1 MPSQPSHL
9 HPIAKAIIA
18 VSLELVALSVASA
31 PLVLQPG
38 GSASYTFIPAPGT
51 SGPPA
56 GAACTVPNK
65 VGTSWTAGGQTCT
78 GGAQTATAGDSLA
91 SGSSFSVNDSITPTT
106 GSQTFSCNNGT
117 ITETASSCTAAA
129 PASCTVPNKVGASWT
144 AGGQTCTGDNQT
156 ATAGTSLASG
166 SSFSVNDITAAVTG
180 TQTLSCNNGAL
191 TETSSSC
198 TAAPACPTSYAS
210 QSVTASA
217 SGSVWGS
224 GPYTNDSTLG
234 AVALHAGL
242 LSNGQTG
249 TINIASAGWQTS
261 YTGTTRYGVTTMSYA
276 GFCGIT
282 ISLGSPPAPTTCT
295 VPSKIGTSW
304 TQGAASCSADSQTAS
319 AGSTI
324 TNGQSFTVYDN
335 TQYDTGSQT
344 YLCSSGTVAMTAT
357 NCTAGTPPLNVTY
370 SWLLGGWGTV
380 IKNFGISYNAGSF
393 PISLSFTENYWVDTA
408 SPNTTYPNKE
418 AVFGGK
424 TWYGAVA
431 SPPQSQNIS
440 LCVGSGT
447 LSNGYNITGVYP
459 YSGGQCDLQSSA
471 YGWQSGWIF
480 PPGTYGS
487 ATLVTKTAHN
497 AVTDYTGTGSVS
509 PNPAMSTTSAPFTGS
524 WTGRSKSGA
533 ISNGGFNGTL
543 YNNLSGTATYTDGL
557 GNVKTNASIYKYWTH
572 P

>member
-129 PASCTVPNKVGASWT
+129 PASCTVPNKVGTSWT

-166 SSFSVNDITAAVTG
+166 SSFSVNDITASVTG
-180 TQTLSCNNGAL
+180 TQTLSCNNGTL

-210 QSVTASA
+210 QTVTAGN
-217 SGSVWGS
+217 SGTVWGS
-224 GPYTNDSTLG
+224 GPYTNDSHMGT
-234 AVALHAGL
+234 AALHAGL
-242 LSNGQTG
+242 LTSGQTG

-261 YTGTTRYGVTTMSYA
+261 YTGTTRYGVTTSSYG
-276 GFCGIT
+276 GFCGVT
-282 ISLGSPPAPTTCT
+282 ISLGSPPPPTTCT
-295 VPSKIGTSW
+295 VPNKIGSTW
-304 TQGAASCSADSQTAS
+304 TQGAASCQGESQTAS
-319 AGSTI
+319 SGSSMA
-324 TNGQSFTVYDN
+324 NGQSFTVYDN
-335 TQYDTGSQT
+335 TQYHTGSQT
-344 YLCSSGTVAMTAT
+344 YLCSSGTVSMTST
-357 NCTAGTPPLNVTY
+357 NCTASTPPLNETF
-370 SWLLGGWGTV
+370 SWLAGNWGNGMKHFS
-380 IKNFGISYNAGSF
+380 IAWNGSNF
-393 PISLSFTENYWVDTA
+393 PITLSFWGEVYWYDSATP
-408 SPNTTYPNKE
+408 SLRYGTKE
-418 AVFGGK
+418 GVYGGR
-424 TWYGAVA
+424 TWYG
-431 SPPQSQNIS
+431 SHSWI
-440 LCVGSGT
+440 GG
-447 LSNGYNITGVYP
+447 NGYGFVCMGTGTYGGYSVHGVFP
-459 YSGGQCDLQSSA
+459 YNGTNCDLKNSA
-471 YGWQSGWIF
+471 AGYNSGWLF
-480 PPGTYGS
+480 PPGNYGTG
-487 ATLVTKTAHN
+487 TLVLKTAYR
-497 AVTDYTGTGSVS
+497 AQYQYTGTGVAS
-509 PNPAMSTTSAPFTGS
+509 PNPSLSTTSVPISGS
-524 WTGRSKSGA
+524 WTSTAGTSG
-533 ISNGGFNGTL
+533 SYNGTL
-543 YNNLSGTATYTDGL
+543 NQPSSGTVNYTDAG
-557 GNVKTNASIYKYWTH
+557 GNLVMGGSVTKGW
-572 P
+572 